1 MSENQ
6 EAMLFRVEEVA
17 KLLSI
22 SRSGVYRL
30 FKENQLKPVYVNQ
43 RTVRVSKSEVDR
55 FVDSLGQ
62 ANVS

>member
-6 EAMLFRVEEVA
+6 EAMLFRIEEVA

-55 FVDSLGQ
+55 FVSSLGQ

>member
-55 FVDSLGQ
+55 FVSSLGQ